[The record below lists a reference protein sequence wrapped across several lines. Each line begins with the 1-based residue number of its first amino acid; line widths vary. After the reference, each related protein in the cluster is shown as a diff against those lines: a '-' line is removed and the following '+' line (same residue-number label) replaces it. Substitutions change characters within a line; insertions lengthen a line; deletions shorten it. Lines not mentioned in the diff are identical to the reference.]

1 MSQLKWWS
9 FLEPAAEMIVMITI
23 TILIIIYNNNNN
35 NITITIITTSLLISF
50 LNNNEFLQYI
60 DKKDAKKLQSII
72 CLKNYYV

>member
-35 NITITIITTSLLISF
+35 NNITITIITTSLLISF
-50 LNNNEFLQYI
+50 LNNEFLQYI